1 MRGKFLLGLA
11 FFTLGAA
18 AAHAEVRMSGTF
30 VADSSCP
37 ATQTIKTAKN
47 PGNVS
52 VATGQSYDL
61 LAGNKTPPTH
71 YWIRVPGAKP
81 DFRWVAVTCGHLV
94 GASVTPGAASG
105 SRKSRSA
112 SGKPDYVFAVGW
124 EPSFCATRS
133 EKAECKAETGQSF
146 EASHLVLHGLWPQ
159 PYGNFYCK
167 VSDADKRTD
176 RAGHW
181 QDLPPVKL
189 DASTRKAL
197 DEAMPG
203 TQSELDRHEW
213 LKHGTCTGK
222 SQQDYFA
229 EEIALLDQVNAS
241 PVRALFA
248 DNAGK
253 ELTSEEIRAAFDKA
267 FGQGTGERVR
277 VSCITERRSG
287 KRLISEVT
295 LGLAGPIGPDS
306 KLGDLMLAASPTRNA
321 GCNKGIVDRPGV
333 E

>member
-1 MRGKFLLGLA
+1 MRGKFLFGLA
-11 FFTLGAA
+11 FLALSAA

-47 PGNVS
+47 PGNIS
-52 VATGQSYDL
+52 VEAGHSYDL

-81 DFRWVAVTCGHLV
+81 DFRWVAVDCGHLV
-94 GASVTPGAASG
+94 GASVTPRTPKGQGA
-105 SRKSRSA
+105 KA
-112 SGKPDYVFAVGW
+112 SGKPAYVFAVAW
-124 EPSFCATRS
+124 EPSFCATRP
-133 EKAECKAETGQSF
+133 EKAECAAETAQSF
-146 EASHLVLHGLWPQ
+146 QGSHLVLHGLWPQ

-167 VSDADKRTD
+167 VSEADKRTD

-181 QDLPPVKL
+181 QDLPEVKL
-189 DASTRKAL
+189 DAAARQAL
-197 DEAMPG
+197 DKAMPG
-203 TQSELDRHEW
+203 TQSDLDRHEW
-213 LKHGTCTGK
+213 LKHGTCSGE
-222 SQQDYFA
+222 SQQAYFTT
-229 EEIALLDQVNAS
+229 EIALLEQVNAS

-253 ELTSEEIRAAFDKA
+253 ELTSDEIRAAFDKA
-267 FGQGTGERVR
+267 FGEGAGERVR
-277 VSCITERRSG
+277 VSCITDRKSG

-295 LGLAGPIGPDS
+295 LGLSGPIGADS
-306 KLGDLMLAASPTRNA
+306 KLGDLMRAASPTRSA
-321 GCNKGIVDRPGV
+321 GCNKGFVDRPGV